1 MLKFSW
7 SLFDGKITPVPDS
20 PAASSL
26 RYQMDFHV
34 DERAPEGSPQE
45 KGSQAPVGNGSPSK
59 HNWTAI
65 EGDGEAAAN
74 SFYAYSTST
83 LPVRTGYLHQPRRL

>member
-1 MLKFSW
+1 MPVADS
-7 SLFDGKITPVPDS
+7 PVP
-20 PAASSL
+20 SSL
-26 RYQMDFHV
+26 RYQMDVHV
-34 DERAPEGSPQE
+34 GEWPREGDPQE
-45 KGSQAPVGNGSPSK
+45 EGSQAPVDIASPSK

-83 LPVRTGYLHQPRRL
+83 LPVRTGYLHQPRRV